1 MTTTSRLASGF
12 SALSPT
18 AVRATPV
25 VRTLGLLSL
34 LLAGMS
40 GAQAVEDDDEDFN
53 AIARKE
59 RDPYRVNDWRLGY
72 SMLPAGADI
81 SIMDSDSNA
90 NPNNYERETSWDLTG
105 RTGLMWMTPWSG
117 VSEDGD
123 FILGLELSTNHC
135 VIESSATSPEI
146 DLRSYQVTLHPGLAW
161 LLDDEF
167 HIELNPYFGIG
178 HAEFEQS
185 LAGDGTG
192 LYWEVGFR
200 AAAYYTWSN
209 NVQLGLQI
217 GYLYATSEGEI
228 EGTDTYDTEIDING
242 LTVGIQ
248 IGYRL

>member
-1 MTTTSRLASGF
+1 MTTARSARIPASVRHTGLA
-12 SALSPT
+12 L
-18 AVRATPV
+18 
-25 VRTLGLLSL
+25 LLLS
-34 LLAGMS
+34 AAC

-53 AIARKE
+53 AISRKE
-59 RDPYRVNDWRLGY
+59 KDPHHVNDWRLGY

-81 SIMDSDSNA
+81 SIMDSNNA
-90 NPNNYERETSWDLTG
+90 NPANYERETNWDLTG
-105 RTGLMWMTPWSG
+105 RTGVMWMTPWSG

-135 VIESSATSPEI
+135 VIESSSTSPEI
-146 DLRSYQVTLHPGLAW
+146 DLRSYQLTVHPGLAW

-167 HIELNPYFGIG
+167 HVELNPYLGVG

-209 NVQLGLQI
+209 GVQLGLQV
-217 GYLYATSEGEI
+217 GYLFARAEGDL
-228 EGTDTYDTEIDING
+228 EGGGNTYDTEINING
-242 LTVGIQ
+242 LTVGLQ
-248 IGYRL
+248 LGYRL